1 MKKSFY
7 EEVVNP
13 RSQVFAE
20 EEFDV
25 LMDNFVDLKR
35 QGKPN
40 NWWVVRK
47 KLMAYA
53 NEKAGLFEDREI
65 DMIFVLNSHVQ
76 EFEDGLSDEAKRL
89 SEHKSRSVFHRGT
102 SSPID
107 KDFPYISSAI
117 VDYSIEEVNK
127 LSHLVIR
134 Q

>member
-7 EEVVNP
+7 EEVNP

-25 LMDNFVDLKR
+25 LMDDFVDLKR
-35 QGKPN
+35 QGKPL
-40 NWWVVRK
+40 VVRK
-47 KLMAYA
+47 KLMAFA